1 MGIQIHNEEE
11 LQIIRDGGKI
21 LAEIV
26 RLLQPEVV
34 EGNTSLEVDKYAE
47 LLCKRFNVRP
57 AFKGYHGFPYCIC
70 SNLNEVVVHGFA
82 NSKKFKSGDIFGLD
96 MGIVY
101 HGFNLDMSVTVEIGD
116 VAENVHT
123 FVENTKRSMMQGI
136 DAAKPGNRVGD
147 ISFAMRKGL
156 VGDNF
161 RLMRDFVGHGVGR
174 QLHEAPEIPG
184 EGMDAGTGAVIKE
197 GMVVAIE
204 SISVMGPTNDY
215 DVDKDQWT
223 VYTKNK
229 QYLSG
234 LWEHTVI
241 VGKNGPEIVTL

>member
-1 MGIQIHNEEE
+1 
-11 LQIIRDGGKI
+11 
-21 LAEIV
+21 
-26 RLLQPEVV
+26 
-34 EGNTSLEVDKYAE
+34 
-47 LLCKRFNVRP
+47 
-57 AFKGYHGFPYCIC
+57 
-70 SNLNEVVVHGFA
+70 
-82 NSKKFKSGDIFGLD
+82 
-96 MGIVY
+96 
-101 HGFNLDMSVTVEIGD
+101 
-116 VAENVHT
+116 
-123 FVENTKRSMMQGI
+123 
-136 DAAKPGNRVGD
+136 
-147 ISFAMRKGL
+147 
-156 VGDNF
+156 
-161 RLMRDFVGHGVGR
+161 MRDFVGHGVGR